1 MEKDF
6 NLKKLNV
13 LCLNYLLR
21 KTSVQEELE
30 IAERL
35 KHDRPYR
42 VWFNWLNERWLR
54 TALIR
59 RRYMTL
65 IEIEN

>member
-1 MEKDF
+1 MEKDI

-42 VWFNWLNERWLR
+42 LWFNWLNDRWLK
-54 TALIR
+54 TGVIR
-59 RRYMTL
+59 RRYTL
-65 IEIEN
+65 LIDLDN